1 MAPKTLQLRPTPPSI
16 DQPRPGHGFGQA
28 TFAPDFTTF
37 GFWSALQLMLELLF
51 SGRQPEQLWRPGSP
65 FPGNVPAEMATLFP
79 GTGPVN
85 QSWTPPELYM
95 VARSRLFWMF
105 QIHPGSTLPGSPEA
119 WAPFMMYL
127 TLPLATLQ
135 AAVAAAQGTG
145 YFRVQHA
152 GIPGTLDRCLNV
164 SFSPRSAYLF
174 CTFQLSIMRMQR
186 VEYTNFGLGH
196 TLLITALGC
205 ADPMLHFDVPW
216 KHTPLL
222 AQRWQLCRCTSMGRR
237 YEHHELFV
245 ERHFGCCMRPT
256 FLRPWQATFDVVD
269 MRRCCNF
276 PQPAAQNFLR
286 EPYTCIDMYTLRE

>member
-152 GIPGTLDRCLNV
+152 DIPGTL
-164 SFSPRSAYLF
+164 
-174 CTFQLSIMRMQR
+174 
-186 VEYTNFGLGH
+186 
-196 TLLITALGC
+196 
-205 ADPMLHFDVPW
+205 
-216 KHTPLL
+216 
-222 AQRWQLCRCTSMGRR
+222 LCRS
-237 YEHHELFV
+237 H
-245 ERHFGCCMRPT
+245 
-256 FLRPWQATFDVVD
+256 
-269 MRRCCNF
+269 
-276 PQPAAQNFLR
+276 AAL
-286 EPYTCIDMYTLRE
+286 

>member
-37 GFWSALQLMLELLF
+37 GFWSTLQLMLELLF

-65 FPGNVPAEMATLFP
+65 FPGNIPAAMATLFP

-127 TLPLATLQ
+127 TLPLAALQ

-152 GIPGTLDRCLNV
+152 DIPGTLDRCLNV
-164 SFSPRSAYLF
+164 SFSPKSAYLF
-174 CTFQLSIMRMQR
+174 FTFQLSIMRMQR
-186 VEYTNFGLGH
+186 VEYTFPPDTEICTFGFRVTQHWLALNFGTGR
-196 TLLITALGC
+196 AR
-205 ADPMLHFDVPW
+205 MW
-216 KHTPLL
+216 N
-222 AQRWQLCRCTSMGRR
+222 RR
-237 YEHHELFV
+237 YVDFLVKMETLEIP
-245 ERHFGCCMRPT
+245 MDPSWPT
-256 FLRPWQATFDVVD
+256 FLCIRHFQGPYQLVADLNRYFDD
-269 MRRCCNF
+269 PSCRHFRLMHL
-276 PQPAAQNFLR
+276 P
-286 EPYTCIDMYTLRE
+286 

>member
-37 GFWSALQLMLELLF
+37 GFWGTLQLMLELLF

-65 FPGNVPAEMATLFP
+65 FPGNIPAAMATLFP

-119 WAPFMMYL
+119 WAPFVMYL

-152 GIPGTLDRCLNV
+152 DIPGTLDRHVPHAWAERQLARGCFQPITLQMLLKQGASDYTWLPPLVNHSSAEPDCPYGGFAYLGRGLPCLPACSH
-164 SFSPRSAYLF
+164 SFSFRCLD
-174 CTFQLSIMRMQR
+174 Q
-186 VEYTNFGLGH
+186 
-196 TLLITALGC
+196 ALQISTC
-205 ADPMLHFDVPW
+205 M
-216 KHTPLL
+216 T
-222 AQRWQLCRCTSMGRR
+222 RC
-237 YEHHELFV
+237 
-245 ERHFGCCMRPT
+245 
-256 FLRPWQATFDVVD
+256 
-269 MRRCCNF
+269 
-276 PQPAAQNFLR
+276 
-286 EPYTCIDMYTLRE
+286 